1 MGRKKIAL
9 IGGGQIG
16 GILALLIA
24 QHELGDV
31 VLFEVPDRRETARGK
46 VLDIQ
51 EGTPLM
57 EADCCL
63 QGTSNYQ
70 DISGADVVVVTAG
83 VPRKPGMSREDLLSI
98 NLNIIK
104 DVSVNVGKYCP
115 DAFCVI
121 VTNPLDAMVYAF
133 QLQSGLPAQKVV
145 GMAGVLDSARFRAFV
160 AMELGV
166 SVQDVSGVVLGGH
179 GPTMVPI
186 TRTCTIGGVPVTEL
200 IATERLDTIVERT
213 RKAGGEIVGLLG
225 NGSAFVSP
233 AASVFEMIESY
244 LKDKRRVLPLAAR
257 LSGEYDIDGY
267 YLGVPAII
275 GAGGVEKIVEIQLQP
290 EEKKALANSLDAV
303 KKAVGEVTL

>member
-31 VLFEVPDRRETARGK
+31 VMFEIPDRGDAARGK

-57 EADCCL
+57 DADCRL
-63 QGTSNYQ
+63 QGTSDYH
-70 DISGADVVVVTAG
+70 DIEGADVVVVTAG
-83 VPRKPGMSREDLLSI
+83 LPRKPGMSREDLLTT

-104 DVSVNVGKYCP
+104 EVSVNIGKYCP
-115 DAFCVI
+115 GAFCVI

-133 QLQSGLPAQKVV
+133 QMQSGLPPQKVV

-186 TRTCTIGGVPVTEL
+186 TRTCTVGGIPVSEL
-200 IATERLDTIVERT
+200 IATDKLDAIVERT

-244 LKDKRRVLPLAAR
+244 LKDKKRVLPLAAR
-257 LSGEYDIDGY
+257 LSGEYGITGY
-267 YLGVPAII
+267 YLGVPAIV
-275 GAGGVEKIVEIQLQP
+275 GAGGVEKVVEIKLLP
-290 EEKKALANSLDAV
+290 DEKAALENSLAAV
-303 KKAVGEVTL
+303 KQAVSEVKI